1 MTDVHIALAM
11 VGLVVA
17 LVILGVDI
25 GIALLSLSF
34 LGVWLI
40 KDNVAIAEKLVSM
53 SAYTGIQEYV
63 FATIPLFVLMGML
76 IAISDVGKDTFDVA
90 GWALRKVTGGLGMA
104 TVASNAVFA
113 AVTGVSIASASV
125 FTKVAVP
132 QMVRHGYSPA
142 FAVGTVA
149 GSSILGMLIPP
160 SVLLI
165 IYGVIAEQS
174 IGKLF
179 IAGLVPGVIMAA
191 AFCLTIYLVSV
202 FFKEWAGTS
211 RSAEVVDD
219 SYEMHWT
226 EAASKFAPIA
236 GLVVLMLGG
245 LYAGF
250 FTPTEAGAVGAAGA
264 LLLALARRRL
274 DRRRLWKCLLETGC
288 VSVAILFL
296 LITAAMYS
304 RMITL
309 AGMPEW
315 LGGLLQGHGPYVFLA
330 GYIVI
335 LLLLGMILDSTSI
348 LLILTPLAVPIAR
361 AFGMDLIWFGLITV
375 IVVEIGLLTPPLG
388 LSAITVKASLG
399 ESGIRLS
406 TVFAGCM
413 PFVAAMLAVT
423 ALLIAFPGLVTILL

>member
-1 MTDVHIALAM
+1 MTDIQIALMM

-17 LVILGVDI
+17 LVVIGVDI

-34 LGVWLI
+34 VGVWLI
-40 KDNVAIAEKLVSM
+40 KDNLAIAEKLVSM
-53 SAYTGIQEYV
+53 AAYSGIQEYV

-76 IAISDVGKDTFDVA
+76 IAVSDVGKDTFDVA
-90 GWALRKVTGGLGMA
+90 GWALRKLAGGLGMA
-104 TVASNAVFA
+104 TVASNTVFA

-125 FTKVAVP
+125 FAKVAVP
-132 QMVRHGYSPA
+132 EMLRHGYSPA

-165 IYGVIAEQS
+165 IYGVIAEES

-179 IAGLVPGVIMAA
+179 IAGLVPGVLMAA
-191 AFCLTIYLVSV
+191 AFCLTIYLIAV
-202 FFKEWAGTS
+202 FFKGWAGPMKGQAADGTHDM
-211 RSAEVVDD
+211 R
-219 SYEMHWT
+219 WT
-226 EAASKFAPIA
+226 EAAAKLAPIA
-236 GLVVLMLGG
+236 ALVVLMLGG
-245 LYAGF
+245 LYAGL
-250 FTPTEAGAVGAAGA
+250 FTPTEAGAVGAFGA
-264 LLLALARRRL
+264 LLLAMAKRRL
-274 DRRRLWKCLLETGC
+274 NGPRLWKCLLETGY

-330 GYIVI
+330 GYIAI
-335 LLLLGMILDSTSI
+335 LLFLGSILDSTSI

-388 LSAITVKASLG
+388 LSAFAVKASLADQ
-399 ESGIRLS
+399 GIKLS
-406 TVFAGCM
+406 TVFAGCV
-413 PFVAAMLAVT
+413 PFIIAMLAVT
-423 ALLIAFPGLVTILL
+423 GLLIAFPKLVTILL

>member
-1 MTDVHIALAM
+1 MTDVQIALTM
-11 VGLVVA
+11 VGFMVA
-17 LVILGVDI
+17 LVVIGVDI

-34 LGVWLI
+34 LGVWWI
-40 KDNVAIAEKLVSM
+40 KDNYSIAEKLVSM
-53 SAYTGIQEYV
+53 AAYSGIQEYV

-76 IAISDVGKDTFDVA
+76 IAVSDVGKDTFDVF
-90 GWALRKVTGGLGMA
+90 GWALRRIAGGLGMA
-104 TVASNAVFA
+104 TVAANTVFA
-113 AVTGVSIASASV
+113 AVTGVSLASASV

-132 QMVRHGYSPA
+132 EMLRHGYSPA

-165 IYGVIAEQS
+165 MYGVIAEQS

-179 IAGLVPGVIMAA
+179 IAGIVPGLLMAI
-191 AFCLTIYLVSV
+191 AFCLVIFVISV
-202 FFKEWAGTS
+202 FFKGFAGTM
-211 RSAEVVDD
+211 RPEGAHADAR
-219 SYEMHWT
+219 MT
-226 EAASKFAPIA
+226 PAEAAIKFVPIA
-236 GLVVLMLGG
+236 TLVLVMLGG
-245 LYAGF
+245 LYAGV
-250 FTPTEAGAVGAAGA
+250 FTPTEAGAVGAFGA
-264 LLLALARRRL
+264 LILALAKGRL
-274 DRRRLWKCLLETGC
+274 NLVRMWKCLLETGY

-315 LGGLLQGHGPYVFLA
+315 LGGMLQGHGPNAFLG
-330 GYIVI
+330 GYIAV

-361 AFGMDLIWFGLITV
+361 TFGMDLIWFGLITV

-388 LSAITVKASLG
+388 LSAFAVKASL
-399 ESGIRLS
+399 SDDRIRLS

-413 PFVAAMLAVT
+413 PFVGAMLAVT
-423 ALLIAFPGLVTILL
+423 VLLIVFPKLVTILL

>member
-1 MTDVHIALAM
+1 MSDIQTAMTM
-11 VGLVVA
+11 VALVVA
-17 LVILGVDI
+17 LVVLGIDI

-34 LGVWLI
+34 VGVWLI
-40 KDNVAIAEKLVSM
+40 KDNLLIAEKLVAM
-53 SAYTGIQEYV
+53 AAYSGIQEYV

-90 GWALRKVTGGLGMA
+90 GWALRKVAGGLGMA
-104 TVASNAVFA
+104 TVASNTVFA

-132 QMVRHGYSPA
+132 EMMRHGYSPA

-165 IYGVIAEQS
+165 IYGVIAEES

-179 IAGLVPGVIMAA
+179 IAGVVPGVLMAL
-191 AFCLTIYLVSV
+191 AFCLAIYLISV
-202 FFKEWAGTS
+202 FFKGWAGNLKRTDV
-211 RSAEVVDD
+211 ADGGQD
-219 SYEMHWT
+219 MHWT
-226 EAASKFAPIA
+226 EAAAKFAPIV

-250 FTPTEAGAVGAAGA
+250 FTPTEAGAVGAFGA
-264 LLLALARRRL
+264 LLLAVAKRRL
-274 DRRRLWKCLLETGC
+274 DGPRLWKCLLETGY

-315 LGGLLQGHGPYVFLA
+315 LGSLLQGHGPYVFLG

-388 LSAITVKASLG
+388 LSAISVKASLADQR
-399 ESGIRLS
+399 IKLS
-406 TVFAGCM
+406 TVFAGCF
-413 PFVAAMLAVT
+413 PFIAAMLGVT
-423 ALLIAFPGLVTILL
+423 ALLIAFPKLVTILL

>member
-1 MTDVHIALAM
+1 VTDVQIALMM

-17 LVILGVDI
+17 LVVIGVDI

-34 LGVWLI
+34 VGVWLI

-53 SAYTGIQEYV
+53 AAYSGIQEYV

-76 IAISDVGKDTFDVA
+76 IAVSDVGKDTFDVA
-90 GWALRKVTGGLGMA
+90 GWALRKLAGGLGMA
-104 TVASNAVFA
+104 TVASNTVFA

-125 FTKVAVP
+125 FAKVAVP
-132 QMVRHGYSPA
+132 EMLRHGYSPA

-165 IYGVIAEQS
+165 IYGVIAEES

-179 IAGLVPGVIMAA
+179 IAGLVPGVLMAA
-191 AFCLTIYLVSV
+191 AFCLTIYLIAV
-202 FFKEWAGTS
+202 FFKGWAGPMEGQ
-211 RSAEVVDD
+211 AVDG
-219 SYEMHWT
+219 MHDMDWT
-226 EAASKFAPIA
+226 EAAGKLAPIA
-236 GLVVLMLGG
+236 ALVVLMLGG
-245 LYAGF
+245 LYAGL
-250 FTPTEAGAVGAAGA
+250 FTPTEAGAVGAFGA
-264 LLLALARRRL
+264 LLLALAKRRL
-274 DRRRLWKCLLETGC
+274 NGARLWKCLLETGY

-315 LGGLLQGHGPYVFLA
+315 LGGLLQGHGPHVFLA
-330 GYIVI
+330 GYIAI
-335 LLLLGMILDSTSI
+335 LLFLGSILDSTSI

-388 LSAITVKASLG
+388 LSAFAVKASLADQR
-399 ESGIRLS
+399 IKLS
-406 TVFAGCM
+406 TVFAGCV
-413 PFVAAMLAVT
+413 PFIVAMLAVT
-423 ALLIAFPGLVTILL
+423 GLLIAFPKLVTILL

>member
-1 MTDVHIALAM
+1 VTDVQIALMM

-17 LVILGVDI
+17 LVVIGVDI

-34 LGVWLI
+34 VGVWLI
-40 KDNVAIAEKLVSM
+40 KDNLAIAEKLVSM
-53 SAYTGIQEYV
+53 AAYSGIQEYV

-76 IAISDVGKDTFDVA
+76 IAVSDVGKDTFDVA
-90 GWALRKVTGGLGMA
+90 GWALRKLAGGLGMA
-104 TVASNAVFA
+104 TVASNTVFA

-125 FTKVAVP
+125 FAKVAVP
-132 QMVRHGYSPA
+132 EMLRHGYSPA

-165 IYGVIAEQS
+165 IYGVIAEES

-179 IAGLVPGVIMAA
+179 IAGLVPGVLMAA
-191 AFCLTIYLVSV
+191 AFCLTIYLIAV
-202 FFKEWAGTS
+202 FFKGWAGPMEGQ
-211 RSAEVVDD
+211 AVDGTHD
-219 SYEMHWT
+219 MDWT
-226 EAASKFAPIA
+226 EAAGKLAPIA
-236 GLVVLMLGG
+236 VLVVLMLGG
-245 LYAGF
+245 LYAGL
-250 FTPTEAGAVGAAGA
+250 FTPTEAGAVGAFGA
-264 LLLALARRRL
+264 LLLALAKRRL
-274 DRRRLWKCLLETGC
+274 NGARLWKCLLETGY

-309 AGMPEW
+309 AGMPDW
-315 LGGLLQGHGPYVFLA
+315 LGGLLQGHGVHVFLA
-330 GYIVI
+330 GYIAI
-335 LLLLGMILDSTSI
+335 LLFLGSILDSTSI

-388 LSAITVKASLG
+388 LSAFAVKASLADQR
-399 ESGIRLS
+399 IKLS
-406 TVFAGCM
+406 TVFAGCV
-413 PFVAAMLAVT
+413 PFIVAMLAVT
-423 ALLIAFPGLVTILL
+423 GLLIAFPKLVTILL

>member
-1 MTDVHIALAM
+1 MTDIQIALTL

-17 LVILGVDI
+17 LVVLGLDI
-25 GIALLSLSF
+25 GIALLSMSF

-40 KDNVAIAEKLVSM
+40 KDNVAIAVRLVSM
-53 SAYTGIQEYV
+53 SAYSGIQEYV

-76 IAISDVGKDTFDVA
+76 IAVSDVGKDTFDVA

-132 QMVRHGYSPA
+132 EMMRHGYSAA

-179 IAGLVPGVIMAA
+179 LAGLVPGLIMAA

-202 FFKEWAGTS
+202 CFPGWAGTT
-211 RSAEVVDD
+211 RAADRADEGPG
-219 SYEMHWT
+219 MHWT
-226 EAASKFAPIA
+226 EAAAKFAPIA

-250 FTPTEAGAVGAAGA
+250 FTPTEAGAVGAFGA

-274 DRRRLWKCLLETGC
+274 DGPRLWKCLLETGH

-315 LGGLLQGHGPYVFLA
+315 LGGLLQGHGPWVFLA

-388 LSAITVKASLG
+388 LSAVAVKASLG
-399 ESGIRLS
+399 NHAIKLT

-413 PFVAAMLAVT
+413 PFIVAMLAVT
-423 ALLIAFPGLVTILL
+423 ALLIAFPGLVTVLL

>member
-1 MTDVHIALAM
+1 VTDIQIALMM

-17 LVILGVDI
+17 LVVIGVDI

-34 LGVWLI
+34 VGVWLI
-40 KDNVAIAEKLVSM
+40 KDNLAIAEKLVSM
-53 SAYTGIQEYV
+53 AAYSGIQEYV

-76 IAISDVGKDTFDVA
+76 IAVSDVGKDTFDVA
-90 GWALRKVTGGLGMA
+90 GWALRKLAGGLGMA
-104 TVASNAVFA
+104 TVASNTVFA

-125 FTKVAVP
+125 FAKVAVP
-132 QMVRHGYSPA
+132 EMLRHGYSPA

-165 IYGVIAEQS
+165 IYGVIAEES

-179 IAGLVPGVIMAA
+179 IAGLVPGVLMAA
-191 AFCLTIYLVSV
+191 AFCLTIYLIAV
-202 FFKEWAGTS
+202 FFKGWAGPMEGQAADGTH
-211 RSAEVVDD
+211 D
-219 SYEMHWT
+219 MGWT
-226 EAASKFAPIA
+226 EAAAKLAPIA
-236 GLVVLMLGG
+236 ALVVLMLGG
-245 LYAGF
+245 LYAGL
-250 FTPTEAGAVGAAGA
+250 FTPTEAGAVGAFGA
-264 LLLALARRRL
+264 LLLAMAKRRL
-274 DRRRLWKCLLETGC
+274 NGPRLWKCLLETGY

-330 GYIVI
+330 GYIAI
-335 LLLLGMILDSTSI
+335 LLFLGSILDSTSI

-388 LSAITVKASLG
+388 LSAFAVKASLADQ
-399 ESGIRLS
+399 GIKLS
-406 TVFAGCM
+406 TVFAGCV
-413 PFVAAMLAVT
+413 PFIIAMLAVT
-423 ALLIAFPGLVTILL
+423 GLLIAFPKLVTILL

>member
-1 MTDVHIALAM
+1 VTDIQIALTM
-11 VGLVVA
+11 VGLMVTLVV
-17 LVILGVDI
+17 IGVDI

-40 KDNVAIAEKLVSM
+40 KDNLVIAEKLVSM
-53 SAYTGIQEYV
+53 AAYSGIQEYV

-76 IAISDVGKDTFDVA
+76 IAVSDVGKDTFDVA
-90 GWALRKVTGGLGMA
+90 GWALRKVAGGLGMA
-104 TVASNAVFA
+104 TVASNTVFA
-113 AVTGVSIASASV
+113 AVTGVSLASASV

-132 QMVRHGYSPA
+132 EMLRHGYSPA

-165 IYGVIAEQS
+165 MYGVIAEQS

-179 IAGLVPGVIMAA
+179 IAGLVPGILMAL
-191 AFCLTIYLVSV
+191 AFCLTIYVTAI
-202 FFKEWAGTS
+202 FFKGFAGTMQ
-211 RSAEVVDD
+211 RQDTEVDPD
-219 SYEMHWT
+219 MRWT
-226 EAASKFAPIA
+226 EAVAKFVPIMA
-236 GLVVLMLGG
+236 LVVVMLGG
-245 LYAGF
+245 LYSGV
-250 FTPTEAGAVGAAGA
+250 FTPTEAGAVGAFGA
-264 LLLALARRRL
+264 LVLALAKRRL
-274 DRRRLWKCLLETGC
+274 TLARLWKCLLETGY

-315 LGGLLQGHGPYVFLA
+315 LGMMLQGHGEYVFLG

-335 LLLLGMILDSTSI
+335 LLLMGMILDSTSI
-348 LLILTPLAVPIAR
+348 LLIITPLAVPIAR

-375 IVVEIGLLTPPLG
+375 IVVEVGLLTPPLG
-388 LSAITVKASLG
+388 LSAFAVKASLADQR
-399 ESGIRLS
+399 IRLA
-406 TVFAGCM
+406 TIFKGVL
-413 PFVAAMLAVT
+413 PFIAAMLAVT
-423 ALLIAFPGLVTILL
+423 VLLIVFPKLVTVLL

>member
-1 MTDVHIALAM
+1 MSDVQIALTM
-11 VGLVVA
+11 VGLMVA
-17 LVILGVDI
+17 LVMIGVDI
-25 GIALLSLSF
+25 AIALLSLSF
-34 LGVWLI
+34 LGVWWI
-40 KDNVAIAEKLVSM
+40 KDNYAIAEKLVSM
-53 SAYTGIQEYV
+53 AAYSGIQEYV

-76 IAISDVGKDTFDVA
+76 IVVSDVGKDMFDVA
-90 GWALRKVTGGLGMA
+90 GWALRGIAGGLGMA
-104 TVASNAVFA
+104 TVASNTVFA
-113 AVTGVSIASASV
+113 AVTGVSLASASV

-132 QMVRHGYSPA
+132 EMLRHGYSPA

-165 IYGVIAEQS
+165 MYGVIAEQS

-179 IAGLVPGVIMAA
+179 IAGLVPGLLMAL
-191 AFCLTIYLVSV
+191 AFCLVIFVIAV
-202 FFKEWAGTS
+202 FFKGFAGTM
-211 RSAEVVDD
+211 RRQDAEADVD
-219 SYEMHWT
+219 MPPA
-226 EAASKFAPIA
+226 EAVLKFAPIA
-236 GLVVLMLGG
+236 GLVLVMLGG
-245 LYAGF
+245 LYTGV
-250 FTPTEAGAVGAAGA
+250 FTPTEAGAVGAFGA
-264 LLLALARRRL
+264 LILALFKRRL
-274 DRRRLWKCLLETGC
+274 SLARLWKCLLETGY

-315 LGGLLQGHGPYVFLA
+315 LGGILQGHGPYAFLG
-330 GYIVI
+330 GYIAV

-388 LSAITVKASLG
+388 LSAFAVKASLAD
-399 ESGIRLS
+399 ERIRLS
-406 TVFAGCM
+406 TVFAGCI
-413 PFVAAMLAVT
+413 PFVGAMLAVT
-423 ALLIAFPGLVTILL
+423 LLLIAFPKLVTVLL

>member
-1 MTDVHIALAM
+1 MTDIQIALTL

-17 LVILGVDI
+17 LVVLGLDI
-25 GIALLSLSF
+25 GIALLSMSF

-40 KDNVAIAEKLVSM
+40 KDNVAIAERLVSM
-53 SAYTGIQEYV
+53 SAYSGIQEYV

-76 IAISDVGKDTFDVA
+76 IAVSDVGKDTFDVA

-132 QMVRHGYSPA
+132 EMMRHGYSAA

-179 IAGLVPGVIMAA
+179 LAGLVPGLIMAA

-202 FFKEWAGTS
+202 CFPGWAGTT
-211 RSAEVVDD
+211 RAADRADEGPG
-219 SYEMHWT
+219 MHWT
-226 EAASKFAPIA
+226 EAAAKFAPIA

-250 FTPTEAGAVGAAGA
+250 FTPTEAGAVGAFGA

-274 DRRRLWKCLLETGC
+274 DGPRLWKCLLETGH

-315 LGGLLQGHGPYVFLA
+315 LGGLLQGH
-330 GYIVI
+330 
-335 LLLLGMILDSTSI
+335 
-348 LLILTPLAVPIAR
+348 AR
-361 AFGMDLIWFGLITV
+361 
-375 IVVEIGLLTPPLG
+375 
-388 LSAITVKASLG
+388 S
-399 ESGIRLS
+399 
-406 TVFAGCM
+406 
-413 PFVAAMLAVT
+413 
-423 ALLIAFPGLVTILL
+423 

>member
-1 MTDVHIALAM
+1 MTDVQIGLTM
-11 VGLVVA
+11 VGLAVA
-17 LVILGVDI
+17 LVVIGVDI

-34 LGVWLI
+34 AGVWLI
-40 KDNVAIAEKLVSM
+40 KDNLVIAEKLVGM
-53 SAYTGIQEYV
+53 AAYSGIQEYV

-76 IAISDVGKDTFDVA
+76 IAASDVGKDTFDVA
-90 GWALRKVTGGLGMA
+90 GWALRKIAGGLGMA
-104 TVASNAVFA
+104 TVASNTVFA

-132 QMVRHGYSPA
+132 EMLRHGYSPA

-165 IYGVIAEQS
+165 IYGVIAEES

-179 IAGLVPGVIMAA
+179 IAGIVPGVLMAT
-191 AFCLTIYLVSV
+191 AFCLTIYVISV
-202 FFKEWAGTS
+202 FFKGWAGPLQ
-211 RSAEVVDD
+211 SADAGASHD
-219 SYEMHWT
+219 MHWT
-226 EAASKFAPIA
+226 EAAAKFAPIA
-236 GLVVLMLGG
+236 ALVVLMLGG

-250 FTPTEAGAVGAAGA
+250 FTPTEAGAVGAFGA

-274 DRRRLWKCLLETGC
+274 DRPRLWKCLLETGY

-315 LGGLLQGHGPYVFLA
+315 LGGLLQGHGAYAFLA

-335 LLLLGMILDSTSI
+335 LLFLGMILDSTSI
-348 LLILTPLAVPIAR
+348 LLILAPLAVPIAR
-361 AFGMDLIWFGLITV
+361 SFGMDLVWFGLITV

-388 LSAITVKASLG
+388 LSAFAVKASLADQR
-399 ESGIRLS
+399 IKLS
-406 TVFAGCM
+406 TVFAGCL
-413 PFVAAMLAVT
+413 PFIAAMLAVT
-423 ALLIAFPGLVTILL
+423 ALLIAFPKLVTILL

>member
-1 MTDVHIALAM
+1 MTDIQIALTM

-17 LVILGVDI
+17 LVLIGVDI

-34 LGVWLI
+34 VGVWLI
-40 KDNVAIAEKLVSM
+40 KGNLAIAEKLVAM
-53 SAYTGIQEYV
+53 AAYSGIQEYV
-63 FATIPLFVLMGML
+63 FATIPLFVLMGLL
-76 IAISDVGKDTFDVA
+76 IAVSDVGKDTFDVA
-90 GWALRKVTGGLGMA
+90 GWALRKISGGLGMA
-104 TVASNAVFA
+104 TVASNTVFA

-132 QMVRHGYSPA
+132 EMLRHGYSPA

-165 IYGVIAEQS
+165 IYGVIAEES

-179 IAGLVPGVIMAA
+179 IAGLVPGILMAC
-191 AFCLTIYLVSV
+191 AFCLTIYVIAV
-202 FFKEWAGTS
+202 FFKGWAGTLQ
-211 RSAEVVDD
+211 RQDVDASHD
-219 SYEMHWT
+219 MHWS
-226 EAASKFAPIA
+226 EALAKFAPIA
-236 GLVVLMLGG
+236 TLVVLMLGG
-245 LYAGF
+245 LYAGV
-250 FTPTEAGAVGAAGA
+250 FTPTEAGAAGAFGA
-264 LLLALARRRL
+264 LLLAVAKRRL
-274 DRRRLWKCLLETGC
+274 DAARLWKCLQETGY

-315 LGGLLQGHGPYVFLA
+315 LGGMLRGHGPYAFLG
-330 GYIVI
+330 GYIAI

-348 LLILTPLAVPIAR
+348 LLIMTPLAVPIAR

-375 IVVEIGLLTPPLG
+375 IVVEVGLLTPPLG
-388 LSAITVKASLG
+388 LSAFAVKASLADQR
-399 ESGIRLS
+399 IKLS

-413 PFVAAMLAVT
+413 PFIFAMLAVT
-423 ALLIAFPGLVTILL
+423 ALLIAFPKIVTILL